1 MFINQAKKA
10 IKKRKPKKRG
20 RVIQYIYKNR
30 IYFRKK
36 KKTQTGT
43 GIVSKVT
50 AFQKSFRKRWRLCW
64 SLMVKKNT
72 FGISIK
78 KKLVKLFRKTVA

>member
-20 RVIQYIYKNR
+20 RGIPYIYKNR

-36 KKTQTGT
+36 KKHKQETEQ
-43 GIVSKVT
+43 
-50 AFQKSFRKRWRLCW
+50 FQKLLRFK
-64 SLMVKKNT
+64 SLSENVGD
-72 FGISIK
+72 FIG
-78 KKLVKLFRKTVA
+78 V